1 MLFRAL
7 FRSDLILMDHPDT
20 APSQLDLAAI
30 GARIRE
36 AISASGTDGTGFA
49 ERVGVPYS
57 TMRSYLSGNR
67 PPSAEFLAGSFTAYG
82 VMPSWLLTGEAPM
95 RRTEASTTTS
105 EPDPMAE
112 FIAIPRLPIQVSAG
126 YGSVNEPPVDYPHA
140 GLCFSRGW
148 LARRRLSPH
157 GLRVVEVKGRSMD
170 GVLADGDLVL
180 IDMSDTKPR
189 SGFVYVLRQGDEL
202 LVKYC
207 QLLPG
212 GVLRVSSANTQFAPY
227 DVVLNESSDVEIV
240 GRVVASM
247 HEW

>member
-1 MLFRAL
+1 
-7 FRSDLILMDHPDT
+7 MDHPEHT
-20 APSQLDLAAI
+20 PSQLDLTAI

-36 AISASGTDGTGFA
+36 VISASGTDGTAFA

-67 PPSAEFLAGSFTAYG
+67 APSAEFLAGSFTAFG
-82 VMPSWLLTGEAPM
+82 VMPSWLLTGDLPMKRADSADINPEA
-95 RRTEASTTTS
+95 
-105 EPDPMAE
+105 DMAGE
-112 FIAIPRLPIQVSAG
+112 FVTISRLPIQVSAG
-126 YGSVNEPPVDYPHA
+126 HGVVNEQLSDYWSG

-148 LARRRLSPH
+148 LTRRHLNPL

-170 GVLADGDLVL
+170 GVLSDGDLVL
-180 IDMSDTKPR
+180 IDMYDTKPR

>member
-1 MLFRAL
+1 
-7 FRSDLILMDHPDT
+7 MDHPDT

-36 AISASGTDGTGFA
+36 AISSSGADGTTFA

-67 PPSAEFLAGSFTAYG
+67 APSAEFLVGSFTAFG
-82 VMPSWLLTGEAPM
+82 VMPSWLLTGDLPM
-95 RRTEASTTTS
+95 KRVDATDINPEG
-105 EPDPMAE
+105 EMAGE
-112 FIAIPRLPIQVSAG
+112 FVTISRLPIQVSAG
-126 YGSVNEPPVDYPHA
+126 HGAVNEPLSDYGSG
-140 GLCFSRGW
+140 GLCFSRAW
-148 LARRRLSPH
+148 LARRRLNPL

-170 GVLADGDLVL
+170 GVLSDGDLVL
-180 IDMSDTKPR
+180 IDMHDIKPR